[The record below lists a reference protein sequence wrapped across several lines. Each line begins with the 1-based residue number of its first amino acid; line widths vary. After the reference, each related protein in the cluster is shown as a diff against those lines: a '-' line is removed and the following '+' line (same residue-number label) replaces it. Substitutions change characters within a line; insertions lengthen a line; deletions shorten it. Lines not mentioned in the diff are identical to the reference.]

1 MFFPI
6 IHPPHKSSSSTI
18 CSLCLEL
25 CCIFFE
31 SNPEIIF
38 RTLVQI
44 FWAVLHCKHVGCE
57 QFFIT
62 CRKQFFI
69 TFHNSSQF
77 FIAYSK
83 QFCSIVIL
91 HGYLWAILPCHQSAN
106 GSAPTHEIPGK
117 GPGLIARA
125 CGSTILLQP
134 YNKLWSSFLRP
145 GWYTYY
151 LLQIYRKVSV
161 PI

>member
-25 CCIFFE
+25 CCIFLRVILKLSSE
-31 SNPEIIF
+31 
-38 RTLVQI
+38 R
-44 FWAVLHCKHVGCE
+44 WCKFFE
-57 QFFIT
+57 QFCITCRLWAIFIT

-83 QFCSIVIL
+83 QFCSIVVL
-91 HGYLWAILPCHQSAN
+91 HDYLWAILPCHQSAN

-145 GWYTYY
+145 GWYAYY